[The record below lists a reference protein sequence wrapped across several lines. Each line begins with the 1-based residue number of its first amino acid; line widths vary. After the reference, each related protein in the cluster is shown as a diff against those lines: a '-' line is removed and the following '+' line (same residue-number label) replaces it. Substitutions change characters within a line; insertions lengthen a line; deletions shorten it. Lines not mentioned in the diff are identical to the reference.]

1 MEEGLDGVVLLLE
14 VGFALCVQVILN
26 RVITGEAKLLL
37 LLLQNV
43 NVKKFT
49 GFKAE
54 CKDQRNSSFQPTSN
68 LKFYLSCYF
77 GREKT
82 PASRRL
88 PRVGSHGLYWGGE
101 RSAGME
107 GLVEPTPSSPFP
119 VCSSLLGGQIEGNL
133 GHRTGKRA
141 RWRG

>member
-54 CKDQRNSSFQPTSN
+54 RKDQKSSSFAARLKSKVLFELLFWKRKDTSFLQAARGGFPWVILGWGAICRDGGAGGAN
-68 LKFYLSCYF
+68 PQL
-77 GREKT
+77 
-82 PASRRL
+82 AL
-88 PRVGSHGLYWGGE
+88 PSVF
-101 RSAGME
+101 
-107 GLVEPTPSSPFP
+107 EPSW
-119 VCSSLLGGQIEGNL
+119 
-133 GHRTGKRA
+133 RTN
-141 RWRG
+141 